1 VVACSPD
8 LRRFQFAVSGLANC
22 VLDTAVPGDY
32 TLTFAVRNSFAS
44 TEVRRVV
51 TVLATCGTGER
62 RCEDAVHC
70 TQVPGTYATRLMRLP
85 AFGGV
90 ISG

>member
-1 VVACSPD
+1 MFDNRLV
-8 LRRFQFAVSGLANC
+8 LITGLANC

-32 TLTFAVRNSFAS
+32 TLTFAVRNSFAF

-62 RCEDAVHC
+62 RCEDGVHC
-70 TQVPGTYATRLMRLP
+70 TQVRGAYATRLMRLP